1 MDEHKFDDTVSDSI
15 EESIRKAMELV
26 SEGDR
31 PRTVTRP
38 EIKTAKMLL
47 VFFGHLVSLAL
58 ISLGLFLLCD
68 ALGIKYAYA
77 IVLSVAL
84 MTAVVALNLKRLAVG
99 SILLYQ
105 RFAPEKLRAS
115 CRFTPSC
122 SEYTLLAIEKY
133 GVIKGVGKGIKRIR
147 RCHPPNGGVD
157 LP

>member
-1 MDEHKFDDTVSDSI
+1 MS
-15 EESIRKAMELV
+15 
-26 SEGDR
+26 
-31 PRTVTRP
+31 
-38 EIKTAKMLL
+38 
-47 VFFGHLVSLAL
+47 
-58 ISLGLFLLCD
+58 
-68 ALGIKYAYA
+68 
-77 IVLSVAL
+77 
-84 MTAVVALNLKRLAVG
+84 AVVALNLKRLAVG